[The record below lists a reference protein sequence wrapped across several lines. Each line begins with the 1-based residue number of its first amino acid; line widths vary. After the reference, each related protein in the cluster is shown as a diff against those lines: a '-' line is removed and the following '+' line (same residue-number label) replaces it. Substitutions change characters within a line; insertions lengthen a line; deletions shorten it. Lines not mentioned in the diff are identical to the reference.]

1 MSGIGELNKACSRE
15 VPVDGIY
22 DIKHICVV
30 PEDHSEPIIYVSGLT
45 SNFFNH
51 YIL

>member
-1 MSGIGELNKACSRE
+1 MENSIGI
-15 VPVDGIY
+15 VDGIY

-30 PEDHSEPIIYVSGLT
+30 PEDNTESIIYISGVT

-51 YIL
+51 YVLWQEFEFMHQ